1 MPILEK
7 DDFLEIDSCH
17 ELMSVIKTI
26 SLLVDNMNYT
36 IWNPITPKRRPPKEE
51 YTNFRSDAE
60 DIRQQLRDVR
70 TNVSKLY
77 ERVCGELD

>member
-1 MPILEK
+1 MPIFEK
-7 DDFLEIDSCH
+7 DDFLERDSCH

-26 SLLVDNMNYT
+26 TLLVDNMNYA
-36 IWNPITPKRRPPKEE
+36 IWNPITPKRTPAEEE

-60 DIRQQLRDVR
+60 DVRQQLRDVR

-77 ERVCGELD
+77 ERVCGYLD